1 MVVAKLNGDLVFKL
15 KLALFGAET
24 LDATLSKVLDVLGE
38 NSSAKY
44 VVITPLKSASLSSPL
59 IWSEEEVASSL
70 DPFFIDLSIQL
81 KQNATSKNKTAYVLD
96 LKKDQNFKQY
106 KDEIK
111 TLSLKSVEAIFF
123 DSARTGQYS
132 LCLCYSQ
139 ETKAIDL
146 LGEIRLEEIRLM
158 INRHLKGLSLQQR
171 QEEINV
177 GIKKEEEFYRRL
189 VENSEAVIFSVNTE
203 NELQFI
209 SKRAMDFFGI
219 IPEEQI
225 ANAAIS
231 WLDLID
237 QDDFQRVVKITE
249 QMQQQSVS
257 FEVEF
262 RVINQLTL
270 TERFLLTK
278 LVPVFNENQLV
289 IAWDG
294 FAVDITAK
302 KQAQDALE
310 NQSRKVRALY
320 AVSSAIRGYLEPA
333 NIASRGLSAICE
345 ATSATA
351 GFCFLYAGSKNHKL
365 NLVAH
370 NGFAPGT
377 AEQSAR
383 VFLESNLF
391 NLISQKNQAI
401 VIADIKNDPRTNEIL
416 LDENIA
422 SALFV
427 PIIAEDEIF
436 GIIGIFHKET
446 SRFDG
451 GDLMLVT
458 AAASQI
464 ALAARQATLF
474 ASYKRHTKNLT
485 ALYRISHELSFIS
498 PLEDIFTQAFS
509 IIRDE
514 LGLKRLWLGLVDGG
528 AKRIIGQAAYGPGWK
543 KKLVEIDVEI
553 TDPTNPINQVIEE
566 KKAIIVNEPEKLLGP
581 ILLRRF
587 FSQFSLKSLVLA
599 PLVSRGQILGVLAVQ
614 PSSQETNFEEEDLTL
629 LSNLANEIATLI
641 FTKRLES
648 RINEGE
654 KMRSIGLL
662 AAGIAH
668 NFNNIL
674 QAVLGQA
681 SLLEMGKNNEAQVDK
696 AAKIISEA
704 ALKGAGLVRQLLS
717 FANID
722 SPQTQTCQVNDIIT
736 SETKNWTGLLAGNQ
750 QLKLSLKTELP
761 RAVVDPRQFT
771 RIMNILIANAVEAM
785 KVKGGLIQIFTDTTP
800 SEQELVHFEVPIG
813 NYIRVGVRDRGVGM
827 DEETRKRCFEPFFTT
842 KNVDPGS
849 GLSFTGAG
857 LGLATAYAL
866 ARKNGGRL
874 VVDSRLGQGSV
885 FTVYL
890 PIEDGASLELD
901 EQRKEKKEKGD
912 VSIEV

>member
-1 MVVAKLNGDLVFKL
+1 MVVAKLNGDWVSKL
-15 KLALFGAET
+15 KLTLVGADT
-24 LDATLSKVLDVLGE
+24 LHEILLRTIELLGE

-44 VVITPLKSASLSSPL
+44 VAFVPLKPTSAVAPL
-59 IWSEEEVASSL
+59 IWSLEEIAENL
-70 DPFFIDLSIQL
+70 DYFFIEITQQL
-81 KQNATSKNKTAYVLD
+81 RQKASVKNKNILVSD
-96 LKKDQNFKQY
+96 LKKDSNLKSY
-106 KDEIK
+106 KEEIK
-111 TLSLKSVEAIFF
+111 NLSLKSVEAIFF
-123 DSARTGQYS
+123 NSKNVEQYA
-132 LCLCYSQ
+132 LCLFYAQ
-139 ETKAIDL
+139 ETKGIEL
-146 LGEIRLEEIRLM
+146 LGEERLEDIYSILKQYFENLNSPVKQEIK
-158 INRHLKGLSLQQR
+158 NESNKD
-171 QEEINV
+171 
-177 GIKKEEEFYRRL
+177 EEFYKRL
-189 VENSEAVIFSVNTE
+189 VQNSEAVIFSVDPE
-203 NELQFI
+203 NNLQFI

-219 IPEEQI
+219 IPEERV
-225 ANAAIS
+225 ANTAIS
-231 WLDLID
+231 WLDLM
-237 QDDFQRVVKITE
+237 QRKDYPRVEKITRE
-249 QMQQQSVS
+249 MQQQGVS

-262 RVINQLTL
+262 RVVNQITL
-270 TERFLLTK
+270 TERYLLTK
-278 LVPVFNENQLV
+278 LVPVRNENQEI

-294 FAVDITAK
+294 FAIDITAK
-302 KQAQDALE
+302 KQTQDALE
-310 NQSRKVRALY
+310 IQSKKVRALY
-320 AVSSAIRGYLEPA
+320 AVSSAIRGYLEPG
-333 NIASRGLSAICE
+333 NIASRGLSAICDATA
-345 ATSATA
+345 ATS
-351 GFCFLYAGSKNHKL
+351 GFCFLYGGSKGQKL

-377 AEQSAR
+377 AEQFAAS
-383 VFLESNLF
+383 FLESNLF
-391 NLISQKNQAI
+391 NLISQKNQAL
-401 VIADIKNDPRTNEIL
+401 VITDLKNDPRTKDIAIE
-416 LDENIA
+416 ENIS

-427 PIIAEDEIF
+427 PVVAEDEIF
-436 GIIGIFHKET
+436 GIIGIFHREISK
-446 SRFDG
+446 FDG
-451 GDLMLVT
+451 ADLMLVT

-464 ALAARQATLF
+464 ALAARQSTLF
-474 ASYKRHTKNLT
+474 ASYRRHTKNLT

-498 PLEDIFTQAFS
+498 PLEDIFTQAFA

-566 KKAIIVNEPEKLLGP
+566 KKVLLVNEPEKLLGP
-581 ILLRRF
+581 VLLRRF
-587 FSQFSLKSLVLA
+587 FSHFALKSLVLA

-614 PSSQETNFEEEDLTL
+614 PSSQDARFEEEDLAL

-641 FTKRLES
+641 LTKRLES

-668 NFNNIL
+668 NFNNLL

-681 SLLEMGKNNEAQVDK
+681 SLLEMGKSNETQVEK

-704 ALKGAGLVRQLLS
+704 AMKGAGLVRQLLS

-722 SPQTQTCQVNDIIT
+722 TPQTQTCQINDIIN
-736 SETKNWTGLLAGNQ
+736 SEVKNWNGLLAANQ

-761 RAVVDPRQFT
+761 RAIIDPRQFI
-771 RIMNILIANAVEAM
+771 RIMNILIANAADSM
-785 KVKGGLIQIFTDTTP
+785 KEKGGLIQIFSDTLPT
-800 SEQELVHFEVPIG
+800 EQELVHFEVPLG

-827 DEETRKRCFEPFFTT
+827 DDETKKRCFEPFFTT

-849 GLSFTGAG
+849 GLSISGAG

-885 FTVYL
+885 LTIYL
-890 PIEDGASLELD
+890 PIEEGAGSELG
-901 EQRKEKKEKGD
+901 KEKREVKEKGE